1 MSNKINVLVFPAGE
15 INSIEL
21 HDSLSTCVNINLF
34 GASSIDRHGEY
45 VFKNYISGVPFIDAP
60 DFIERFNEIIDQN
73 KIDLVFPT
81 HDTIALFFS
90 ENADKIHAK
99 IIVADRKTA
108 EICRD
113 KEKTYD
119 EFKDFDFIPEIYT
132 KYTKIDRF
140 PVFIKPRKGQGGV
153 GAKLIQSENDLPFD
167 INLMD
172 YVICEYLPGE
182 EYTVDCLTD
191 KNGKLIYVSPRS
203 RKRLLAG
210 VTVSGRTE
218 ELTPEIKF
226 IADTINNK
234 LSFMGLWWFQIKKD
248 ADGKWKLMEIST
260 RIAGTMCLTR
270 AKGVNLP
277 LLSVYIAM
285 GYDVEVLPNN
295 YRVQVDRTLI
305 SRYKINYDYEIIYI
319 DLDDTILINGEIN
332 LNIIRFIYQCFNKK
346 KKIILLTKHDD
357 ENVYDTLSRYNISD
371 KLFHEIIQ
379 IPNESRKSEFIENNN
394 AIFIDNSFIE
404 RKEVYEKHKIP
415 VFDVD
420 GIEVLLDWRC

>member
-15 INSIEL
+15 INSVEL
-21 HDSLSTCVNINLF
+21 HDSLSTCFNINLF

-45 VFKNYISGVPFIDAP
+45 IFKNYISNVPFIDAP
-60 DFIERFNEIIDQN
+60 DFIDKFN
-73 KIDLVFPT
+73 KIIEDNKINIVFPT
-81 HDTIALFFS
+81 HDTVALFFS
-90 ENADKIHAK
+90 ENLNKIDANV
-99 IIVADRKTA
+99 IVADRKTA

-113 KEKTYD
+113 KQKTYN
-119 EFKDFDFIPEIYT
+119 EFKDFDFIPKT
-132 KYTKIDRF
+132 YTKIDGF

-153 GAKLIQSENDLPFD
+153 GAKLIQSENDLPSD
-167 INLMD
+167 IDLIS

-191 KNGKLIYVSPRS
+191 KDGKLIFVSPRS

-210 VTVSGRTE
+210 VTVSGTTE

-226 IADTINNK
+226 IADIINNK
-234 LSFMGLWWFQIKKD
+234 LSFLGLWWFQIKKD
-248 ADGKWKLMEIST
+248 ANGKWKLMEIST
-260 RIAGTMCLTR
+260 RVAGTMCLTR

-295 YRVQVDRTLI
+295 YQVQVDRTLI
-305 SRYKINYDYEIIYI
+305 SRYKINHDYETIYI
-319 DLDDTILINGEIN
+319 DLDDTIIINGEIN

-357 ENVYDTLSRYNISD
+357 ENVYETLNKYNISD

-379 IPNESRKSEFIENNN
+379 IPNESRKSEFIENKN

-420 GIEVLLDWRC
+420 GIEILLDWRC